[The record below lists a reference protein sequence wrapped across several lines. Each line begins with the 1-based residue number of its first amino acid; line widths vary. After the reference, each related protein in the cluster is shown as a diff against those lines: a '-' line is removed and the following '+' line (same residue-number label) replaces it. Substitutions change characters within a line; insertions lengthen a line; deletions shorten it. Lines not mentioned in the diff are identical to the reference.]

1 MGVEH
6 SGKLADAVAALGEL
20 SGRLGL
26 EETRQAALP
35 REVDALRVHMLW
47 QAGGEH
53 LESALRDVR
62 GIVAS
67 AAGNRLAE
75 AMLQEIDSI
84 LKEGR

>member
-6 SGKLADAVAALGEL
+6 SDKLADVVAALGEL

-26 EETRQAALP
+26 EETQQAALR

-47 QAGGEH
+47 QPGPEH
-53 LESALRDVR
+53 LESALRNVR

-67 AAGNRLAE
+67 AAGSRLAE
-75 AMLQEIDSI
+75 ALLQEIDSL

>member
-6 SGKLADAVAALGEL
+6 SDKLADVVAARGEF

-26 EETRQAALP
+26 EETPQAAL
-35 REVDALRVHMLW
+35 RTEVDALRVHMLPHPDP
-47 QAGGEH
+47 EH
-53 LESALRDVR
+53 LESALRNVR
-62 GIVAS
+62 CIVAS

-75 AMLQEIDSI
+75 ALLQEIDSM